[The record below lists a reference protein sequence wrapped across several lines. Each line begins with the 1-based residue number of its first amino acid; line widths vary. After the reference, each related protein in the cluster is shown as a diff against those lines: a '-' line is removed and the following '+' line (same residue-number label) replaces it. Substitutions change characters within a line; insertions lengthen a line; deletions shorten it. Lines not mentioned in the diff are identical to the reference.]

1 MRQRAKLRPCLPQ
14 GHSPDRVHR
23 GSESRRL
30 EAGPPRLA
38 RRLTDRQQFF
48 AHLRTA
54 TGKACHNCFMG
65 KLAGNG
71 PSVPRPKSE
80 FSQTMEVG
88 QERMENRSAGDPAG
102 DSSVQ
107 TETLRRPAVTALMF
121 GVVALALF
129 WSGIG
134 NPGVMIYDEAN
145 YVPAAKA
152 FLNDAPNPNPEA
164 PPLGKLLIAVAIKA
178 VGDNP
183 FGWRVAGSVCGALT
197 LTAVL
202 DVSSRAGLPDCLHR
216 CG

>member
-1 MRQRAKLRPCLPQ
+1 
-14 GHSPDRVHR
+14 
-23 GSESRRL
+23 
-30 EAGPPRLA
+30 
-38 RRLTDRQQFF
+38 
-48 AHLRTA
+48 
-54 TGKACHNCFMG
+54 MG
-65 KLAGNG
+65 KLPGNG

-129 WSGIG
+129 WARIG

-152 FLNDAPNPNPEA
+152 FLIDAPNPNPEA

-197 LTAVL
+197 LTAGVL
-202 DVSSRAGLPDCLHR
+202 WTYLLARDFPIARIPAGLTFCNKFLFLMFPVSVVDSFLVFFLLL
-216 CG
+216 GFVVYTAGLVF

>member
-1 MRQRAKLRPCLPQ
+1 
-14 GHSPDRVHR
+14 
-23 GSESRRL
+23 
-30 EAGPPRLA
+30 
-38 RRLTDRQQFF
+38 
-48 AHLRTA
+48 
-54 TGKACHNCFMG
+54 MG

-107 TETLRRPAVTALMF
+107 TATLRRPAVTALMY

-129 WSGIG
+129 WAGIG

-197 LTAVL
+197 LTAAFFLTYLLARDFPIASAPSALSLCKNFFFVMSP
-202 DVSSRAGLPDCLHR
+202 VA
-216 CG
+216 

>member
-1 MRQRAKLRPCLPQ
+1 
-14 GHSPDRVHR
+14 
-23 GSESRRL
+23 
-30 EAGPPRLA
+30 
-38 RRLTDRQQFF
+38 
-48 AHLRTA
+48 
-54 TGKACHNCFMG
+54 MG
-65 KLAGNG
+65 KLPGNG

-129 WSGIG
+129 WAGIG

-152 FLNDAPNPNPEA
+152 FLIDAPNPDPQA
-164 PPLGKLLIAVAIKA
+164 PPLGRLLIHVAIKP
-178 VGDNP
+178 VDGNP
-183 FGWRVAGSVCGALT
+183 FARRLASSVAGAPSL
-197 LTAVL
+197 
-202 DVSSRAGLPDCLHR
+202 
-216 CG
+216 

>member
-1 MRQRAKLRPCLPQ
+1 
-14 GHSPDRVHR
+14 
-23 GSESRRL
+23 
-30 EAGPPRLA
+30 
-38 RRLTDRQQFF
+38 
-48 AHLRTA
+48 
-54 TGKACHNCFMG
+54 MG
-65 KLAGNG
+65 KLPGNG

-80 FSQTMEVG
+80 FYQKMEVG

-129 WSGIG
+129 WARIG

-152 FLNDAPNPNPEA
+152 FLIDAPNPNPEA

-197 LTAVL
+197 LTAVFL
-202 DVSSRAGLPDCLHR
+202 WTCLFPR
-216 CG
+216 DFPVACIAAALSLCYNFFLLMSPVARVGAFLCF